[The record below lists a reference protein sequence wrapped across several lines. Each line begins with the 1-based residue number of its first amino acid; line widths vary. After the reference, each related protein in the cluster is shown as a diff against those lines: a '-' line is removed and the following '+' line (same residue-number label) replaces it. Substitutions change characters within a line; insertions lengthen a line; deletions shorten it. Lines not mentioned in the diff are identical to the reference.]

1 MIKSDLVWKIAQ
13 QNPHLYQRDVQK
25 IIDIMFGEITT
36 AMARDDRVELRGFG
50 TFSIRKRSPRTARNP
65 RTGALV
71 SVEKKAFVYFKT
83 GKQMRSRLN
92 RSRA

>member
-65 RTGALV
+65 RTGTLV
-71 SVEKKAFVYFKT
+71 SVEKKAFVHFKT
-83 GKQMRSRLN
+83 AKQMHRRLN
-92 RSRA
+92 RSGT